1 MRDALVGLAVIAVVG
16 AGACTMAQAAP
27 SVSLICETRS
37 PQAQRLCAAVHDEL
51 LRRGHVIAPDA
62 PMQLVLIADATRRD
76 EIQASM
82 DVILQGQRQ
91 RGQTGTL
98 TVMDRAE
105 LPTAQIESFARTLL
119 DKAGVTSH

>member
-1 MRDALVGLAVIAVVG
+1 
-16 AGACTMAQAAP
+16 
-27 SVSLICETRS
+27 
-37 PQAQRLCAAVHDEL
+37 
-51 LRRGHVIAPDA
+51 
-62 PMQLVLIADATRRD
+62 MQLVLIADATRRD

-82 DVILQGQRQ
+82 DVIRQGQRQ